1 MSIIENNIKRFYC
14 NKCSYGTNKKS
25 SYDDHIMSLK
35 HNRQTH
41 SISYSK
47 PHTNLEC
54 QICNAYFKSRSGLW
68 KHNKTCITNNKVF
81 ADPIISDD
89 LFTNI
94 VKTTVIEVIKH
105 LSNND

>member
-41 SISYSK
+41 SIIYSK
-47 PHTNLEC
+47 PHTNLE
-54 QICNAYFKSRSGLW
+54 
-68 KHNKTCITNNKVF
+68 
-81 ADPIISDD
+81 
-89 LFTNI
+89 
-94 VKTTVIEVIKH
+94 
-105 LSNND
+105 